1 MITINEIKQLNDL
14 EYDVYLYLINN
25 KDKITK
31 MKIKEVADILH
42 VSPSMITR
50 VCQKLGCDGF
60 TQFKVMLN
68 YTHDVQE
75 ESQDNDLNFLMDYFK
90 KVDNEESRKPIKK
103 AANIMAMSND
113 VIFFGVALSGAM
125 AKYGAYLF
133 NRCGLKSYVVDDFS
147 HRFNIYDKK
156 TCAIVLTVSGETKE
170 TNNQIVNMKKAG
182 MKVIVITN
190 SENTTAAKFADVVIS
205 YYVPTHKNS
214 YFYSSATQVPVMY
227 IFECLS
233 NEIKKLGIK

>member
-1 MITINEIKQLNDL
+1 MITMNEIKKLNDL
-14 EYDVYLYLINN
+14 EYEIYLYLVNN
-25 KDKITK
+25 KDKVTK
-31 MKIKEVADILH
+31 MKLKEVADILH

-60 TQFKVMLN
+60 TQFKVAISYEN
-68 YTHDVQE
+68 DQSE
-75 ESQDNDLNFLMDYFK
+75 ESQDIDINYLMDYFK
-90 KVDNEESRKPIKK
+90 KIDNDESRKPIKK
-103 AANIMAMSND
+103 AANIMAMSNE

-125 AKYGAYLF
+125 AKYGSYMF
-133 NRCGLKSYVVDDFS
+133 NRHGLKSFVVDDFS
-147 HRFNIYDKK
+147 HRFNVYDKK
-156 TCAIVLTVSGETKE
+156 TCAVVLTVSGETKE
-170 TNNQIVNMKKAG
+170 TNNQIVVMKKAG
-182 MKVIVITN
+182 VKVIVITN

-205 YYVPTHKNS
+205 YYVPTHKNR